1 MKRSIRTFKTDKE
14 GQTGGISTF
23 FVAVI
28 LFGFVYII
36 LGFLMDRVAD
46 ESNKLAGSFPQSV
59 EYVGSLALIF
69 DYWAVLPIIVF
80 LLLCVWLIKNALRVR
95 TGDI

>member
-1 MKRSIRTFKTDKE
+1 MRRSIRSFRNDKK

-28 LFGFVYII
+28 LFGFVYTI
-36 LGFLMDRVAD
+36 LGFLMDRVSE

-59 EYVGSLALIF
+59 EYVDALTLIF
-69 DYWAVLPIIVF
+69 DYWAVLPIIAF

-95 TGDI
+95 TGGI